1 MNRPV
6 VLTQRSVPVE
16 HRSEVGDYLDRRW
29 IELLSGL
36 SGKPLLMLP
45 NHLTAAR
52 ASLEGQRPTLI
63 ILTGGNDLSLPGAQ
77 DMSQARDEVESWLCT
92 WAEAEGIPVLGVC
105 RGAQFLAAR
114 AGGVPVRAPDHAG
127 STHRVQVITDPG
139 WGWPTSFPV
148 ASHHN
153 WALPVSALPQRL
165 DVIAV
170 AEDHT
175 VEAFAHRE
183 LPQWGL
189 MWHPERELSGGS
201 GRAALR
207 SILAGAR

>member
-1 MNRPV
+1 MNRPI

-16 HRSEVGDYLDRRW
+16 DRGEVGDYLDRRW
-29 IELLSGL
+29 IELLSAL
-36 SGKPLLMLP
+36 SEHPLMMLP

-52 ASLEGQRPTLI
+52 ACLAEQRPALI
-63 ILTGGNDLSLPGAQ
+63 ILTGGNDLSLPGA
-77 DMSQARDEVESWLCT
+77 DDTSQARDEVESWLCT
-92 WAEAEGIPVLGVC
+92 WAEADGIPVLGVC
-105 RGAQFLAAR
+105 RGAQFLATR
-114 AGGVPVRAPDHAG
+114 AGGDLARAPDHAG
-127 STHRVQVITDPG
+127 STHWVQVITDPG

-153 WALPVSALPQRL
+153 WALPVSTLPQRL

-175 VEAFAHRE
+175 VEAFVHRE

-189 MWHPERELSGGS
+189 MWHPERELPGGS

-207 SILAGAR
+207 SILAGA